1 MKLQITRLRV
11 EQLRRFRA
19 PFELDGFEPGLNI
32 IAAANEAGKS
42 TLVRAIR
49 AAFFERHRSTAVEDL
64 RPWGEGSGAAPQVE
78 LDFLIDGQSHRLVK
92 SFLGKKRCTLVA
104 GTRSFDGADAE
115 DHLAQLFG
123 FSFAGKGASKPE
135 NWGIPGLLWV
145 EQGRGQ
151 ELDVSHARDHLHDA
165 LREPAG
171 DSAAALAA
179 SGGDAILES
188 LRAQR
193 DELLTSTAKPRAAYA
208 EASARVTEL
217 EAELAALDTQVMTYR
232 QQVDQ
237 LAEMRQ
243 QHRADETA
251 RPWEALRQELLAAQG
266 RNEAL
271 QAGQEQLRNDRARL
285 RQLHD
290 TRELLAKEL
299 AGLAQQQTVA
309 QARERA
315 CEEAARQ
322 LQDSDLALA
331 HARQFAADAQRRVD
345 SAREAWR
352 AASQEAQRRNLQQL
366 LQQAQADAA
375 RSAESLTR
383 AEEANERLAALQAT
397 AAAAPK
403 IRPAD
408 VERLLKLERAERD
421 ADLRRQ
427 AVATRLQFVLPE
439 GQSLALR
446 AHGQTQETQ
455 APSVDL
461 IGQGERLIDTP
472 TTLHLPGGG
481 QLIITPGGDDLLAL
495 ARAHSD
501 ARDALR
507 AALQASGVDDIAQAQ
522 ARLNAAA
529 DLDAQIKLAQQ
540 ALGIVAPR
548 GLELLRSELAQAQ
561 SRITAAQAAQERLP
575 VAPAGPTLS
584 IEEAEAGQGAAVAAE
599 QATRK
604 TLGEAQ
610 RRQSVAQEASDTALR
625 ELAAAQATL
634 ADPGRQQRHAQA
646 NQQWLAAGVETEAL
660 TARIELTSA
669 DMQAARPDIVLQDID
684 RLQRSIEQVTR
695 SHQQR
700 REQLLLLE
708 NTLQQAGAQGLEEL
722 REALAGQSA
731 QARRRHADL
740 QRRAEALTLLCDKLE
755 QKRQATLNRLQAPLQ
770 ARMQHYLPLLMPGA
784 TVQMDAGLAP
794 AMLTRS
800 NAGGLTESAQLQDL
814 SFGAREQLRLIS
826 RFAYADLLQEAGR
839 PTLLILDDALVHSD
853 AARLAQMKRV
863 LFDAAQRHQVL
874 LFTCHPEDWRDMGV
888 ALRPLG

>member
-11 EQLRRFRA
+11 EQMRRFRS
-19 PFELDGFEPGLNI
+19 PLELGDFEPGLNI
-32 IAAANEAGKS
+32 VAAPNEAGKS

-64 RPWGEGSGAAPQVE
+64 RPWGEGSGAAPLVE

-92 SFLGKKRCTLVA
+92 SFLGKKRCTLA
-104 GTRSFDGADAE
+104 IGARSFDGTDAE

-165 LREPAG
+165 LRDPAG

-179 SGGDAILES
+179 SGGDAILDS

-193 DELLTSTAKPRAAYA
+193 DELLTSTGKPRAAYA
-208 EASARVTEL
+208 EAIAQAAEL
-217 EAELAALDTQVMTYR
+217 EAELGALDTQVATYR

-237 LAEMRQ
+237 LADMRL
-243 QHRADETA
+243 QHRADEIA
-251 RPWEALRQELLAAQG
+251 RPWEVLREELLATQR
-266 RNEAL
+266 RNDAL
-271 QAGQEQLRNDRARL
+271 QASQEQLRSDRARL
-285 RQLHD
+285 HQLHE

-299 AGLAQQQTVA
+299 AGLAQQQAEVQT
-309 QARERA
+309 RERA
-315 CEEAARQ
+315 CEETARQ
-322 LQDSDLALA
+322 LQDSDAA
-331 HARQFAADAQRRVD
+331 VDHARQLAAEAQRRVD
-345 SAREAWR
+345 SARDAWR
-352 AASQEAQRRNLQQL
+352 VASQEAQRRNLQQL

-375 RSAESLTR
+375 RSTESLAR
-383 AEEANERLAALQAT
+383 AEEAQARLAALQAT

-403 IRPAD
+403 IRAAD
-408 VERLLKLERAERD
+408 VEQLHKLERAERD

-439 GQSLALR
+439 GQVLELQARSESHDLR
-446 AHGQTQETQ
+446 GE
-455 APSVDL
+455 
-461 IGQGERLIDTP
+461 GERLIDAP
-472 TTLHLPGGG
+472 ATLNLPGGG
-481 QLIITPGGDDLLAL
+481 RLVITPGGDDLVAL
-495 ARAHSD
+495 ARAHGD

-507 AALQASGVDDIAQAQ
+507 AALRAHGVTDIAE
-522 ARLNAAA
+522 ARSRLGTSA

-548 GLELLRSELAQAQ
+548 GLDTLRAELVQAQ
-561 SRITAAQAAQERLP
+561 SRIATAQAALERLRP
-575 VAPAGPTLS
+575 RAAEPTLS
-584 IEEAEAGQGAAVAAE
+584 IEEAEAAQQAVVVAE
-599 QATRK
+599 QAAQK
-604 TLGEAQ
+604 TLAEAQ
-610 RRQSVAQEASDTALR
+610 RRQSAAQEASASAQR
-625 ELAAAQATL
+625 ELASAQATL

-646 NQQWLAAGVETEAL
+646 SKQWMAVGADAEVL
-660 TARIELTSA
+660 TARIEQANA

-684 RLQRSIEQVTR
+684 RLQRSIEQLTR
-695 SHQQR
+695 SHQLR
-700 REQLLLLE
+700 RDQLLVLE
-708 NTLQQAGAQGLEEL
+708 NTLQLAGAQGLEEQ
-722 REALAGQSA
+722 REAVAGQLA
-731 QARRRHADL
+731 QAQRRQAEL
-740 QRRAEALTLLCDKLE
+740 QRRADALALLCRKLE
-755 QKRQATLNRLQAPLQ
+755 EKRQATLTRLQAPLQ

-784 TVQMDAGLAP
+784 TLHMDAGLAP
-794 AMLTRS
+794 ATLRRLGAS
-800 NAGGLTESAQLQDL
+800 GAVESGQLQEL

-853 AARLAQMKRV
+853 TPRLAQMKRA

-874 LFTCHPEDWRDMGV
+874 LFTCHPEHWRDMGV
-888 ALRPLG
+888 ALRPLPP

>member
-11 EQLRRFRA
+11 EQLRRFRS
-19 PFELDGFEPGLNI
+19 PLELGGFEPGLNI
-32 IAAANEAGKS
+32 LAAPNEAGKS

-64 RPWGEGSGAAPQVE
+64 RPWGEGSGAAPLVE
-78 LDFLIDGQSHRLVK
+78 LDFLIDGQGHRLVK

-104 GTRSFDGADAE
+104 GARSFDGTDAE

-165 LREPAG
+165 LRDPAG

-179 SGGDAILES
+179 SGGDAILDS

-193 DELLTSTAKPRAAYA
+193 DELLTSTGKPRAAHA
-208 EASARVTEL
+208 EAIAQVATL
-217 EAELAALDTQVMTYR
+217 EAELGAIDAQVAAYR

-237 LAEMRQ
+237 LAQMRQ
-243 QHRADETA
+243 QHQIDEMA
-251 RPWEALRQELLAAQG
+251 RPWEALREQLLAAQH
-266 RNEAL
+266 RNDAL

-285 RQLHD
+285 RQLHE

-299 AGLAQQQTVA
+299 AGLAQQQTEA
-309 QARERA
+309 QTRERA
-315 CEEAARQ
+315 CEETAKQ
-322 LQDSDLALA
+322 LHDSDAAVA
-331 HARQFAADAQRRVD
+331 HARQSAAETQRRVD
-345 SAREAWR
+345 SARDAWR

-375 RSAESLTR
+375 RSADSLTR
-383 AEEANERLAALQAT
+383 AEEAHARLTALQAT

-403 IRPAD
+403 IRAAD
-408 VERLLKLERAERD
+408 VEQLQKLERAEHD

-439 GQSLALR
+439 GQAL
-446 AHGQTQETQ
+446 ELQ
-455 APSVDL
+455 ARDGSHDL
-461 IGQGERLIDTP
+461 RGQGERLIDAP
-472 TTLHLPGGG
+472 ATLQLPGGG
-481 QLIITPGGDDLLAL
+481 RLVITPGGDDLVAL
-495 ARAHSD
+495 ARAHAD
-501 ARDALR
+501 ARDAMR
-507 AALQASGVDDIAQAQ
+507 AALRASGVDDIAQARS
-522 ARLNAAA
+522 RLGASA

-540 ALGIVAPR
+540 AFGIVAPR
-548 GLELLRSELAQAQ
+548 GLEALRGELAQAR
-561 SRITAAQAAQERLP
+561 SRIATAQAAFERLP
-575 VAPAGPTLS
+575 AATAEPTLS
-584 IEEAEAGQGAAVAAE
+584 IEEAEAAQQAAVAAE
-599 QATRK
+599 QAAQK
-604 TLGEAQ
+604 TLAEAQ
-610 RRQSVAQEASDTALR
+610 RRQSAAQEASASARR
-625 ELAAAQATL
+625 EFAAAQAAL

-646 NQQWLAAGVETEAL
+646 SQQWLAAGAEAEAL
-660 TARIELTSA
+660 TARIDQTSA
-669 DMQAARPDIVLQDID
+669 DVQAARPDIVLQDID

-708 NTLQQAGAQGLEEL
+708 NTLQQAGAQGLEEQ
-722 REALAGQSA
+722 REAVAGQLV
-731 QARRRHADL
+731 QARRRHAEL
-740 QRRAEALTLLCDKLE
+740 QRRADALALLCHKLE
-755 QKRQATLNRLQAPLQ
+755 QKRQATLTRLQAPLQ
-770 ARMQHYLPLLMPGA
+770 TRMQHYLPLLMPGA

-794 AMLTRS
+794 ATLTRLT
-800 NAGGLTESAQLQDL
+800 AGGTAESGQLQEL

-853 AARLAQMKRV
+853 APRLAQMKRA

-874 LFTCHPEDWRDMGV
+874 LFTCHPDHWRDMGV

>member
-19 PFELDGFEPGLNI
+19 PLELGGFEAGLNI
-32 IAAANEAGKS
+32 VAAANETGKS

-104 GTRSFDGADAE
+104 GARSFDGTDAE

-193 DELLTSTAKPRAAYA
+193 DELLTSTGKPRAAHA
-208 EASARVTEL
+208 EAIAQVAHL
-217 EAELAALDTQVMTYR
+217 QAELGALDTQITAYR

-243 QHRADETA
+243 QHRADETT
-251 RPWEALRQELLAAQG
+251 RPWEALRQELQAAQN

-285 RQLHD
+285 HQLQE
-290 TRELLAKEL
+290 TKELLAKEL
-299 AGLAQQQTVA
+299 AGLAQQQSMA

-315 CEEAARQ
+315 CEEAAKQ
-322 LQDSDLALA
+322 VQDSDAAAA
-331 HARQFAADAQRRVD
+331 HARQYAADAQRRVD

-366 LQQAQADAA
+366 QQQAQADAA
-375 RSAESLTR
+375 RSAESLER
-383 AEEANERLAALQAT
+383 AQEANERLAALQAT

-403 IRPAD
+403 IRSAD

-427 AVATRLQFVLPE
+427 AVATRLRFVLPE
-439 GQSLALR
+439 GQVLALR
-446 AHGQTQETQ
+446 ARDEVH
-455 APSVDL
+455 DL
-461 IGQGERLIDTP
+461 SGQGERLLDSP
-472 TTLHLPGGG
+472 ATLHLPGGG
-481 QLIITPGGDDLLAL
+481 ELIITPGGDDLVAL
-495 ARAHSD
+495 ARAHGD
-501 ARDALR
+501 ARDALH
-507 AALQASGVDDIAQAQ
+507 AALQACGVDGIAQAQ
-522 ARLNAAA
+522 ARLSASV
-529 DLDAQIKLAQQ
+529 DLDAQVKLAQQ

-548 GLELLRSELAQAQ
+548 GLEALRGELAQAQ
-561 SRITAAQAAQERLP
+561 VRIATVQAAQERLP
-575 VAPAGPTLS
+575 AASAGPALS

-599 QATRK
+599 QATQK
-604 TLGEAQ
+604 TLTEVL
-610 RRQSVAQEASDTALR
+610 RRQSVAQEASETARR

-646 NQQWLAAGVETEAL
+646 SQQWLAVGAEAEAL
-660 TARIELTSA
+660 TARIDLTNA
-669 DMQAARPDIVLQDID
+669 DVQAARPDIVLQDID

-695 SHQQR
+695 NHQQR

-708 NTLQQAGAQGLEEL
+708 NTLQQAGAQGLEEQ
-722 REALAGQSA
+722 REALAGQLA
-731 QARRRHADL
+731 QAQRRHDDL
-740 QRRAEALTLLCDKLE
+740 QRRADALTLLCDKLE
-755 QKRQATLNRLQAPLQ
+755 QKRQATLTRLQAPLQ

-794 AMLTRS
+794 ATLTRP
-800 NAGGLTESAQLQDL
+800 NAAGVAESGQLQEL

-826 RFAYADLLQEAGR
+826 RFAYADLLQEADR

-853 AARLAQMKRV
+853 APRLAQMKRV

-888 ALRPLG
+888 ALRPLT